1 MIDVGNNVNE
11 EYQNIYQ
18 QNFKPDAHKKSLS
31 LSEENL
37 FFSVLLAVALI
48 AIPAWKNWFPSTQPL
63 YLSNYRWEAMILWQ
77 AWNKTSKMVVWLT
90 MNEIVPRQYVQLPDI
105 DNPDSAT
112 FPDTL

>member
-1 MIDVGNNVNE
+1 MIDVGNNVKE

-48 AIPAWKNWFPSTQPL
+48 AIPA
-63 YLSNYRWEAMILWQ
+63 
-77 AWNKTSKMVVWLT
+77 
-90 MNEIVPRQYVQLPDI
+90 
-105 DNPDSAT
+105 
-112 FPDTL
+112 